1 MSSIQLTVANNT
13 INISINIAELLNK
26 GSINISLNNQL
37 NPEIP
42 VAELV
47 DNTNVTIRKKTRK
60 INEHVKKMLII
71 EDDEEEVD
79 NTNVTIRKKT
89 RKIKEHV
96 KKMLIIEDD
105 EEEEVELEK
114 ELEVE
119 EPIMLC
125 QEVVKEVKRKYISH
139 KYKADNNGLLMC
151 PYCDCKKKNLS
162 TLSMHVSVN
171 HASEM
176 GKEVNPHRCEYD
188 GCNASFPIKTRL
200 HHHIKNHH
208 EIETL
213 CCPFPNCKYI
223 DSKNKATL
231 YTHYVRKHMNYD
243 KMCKNN
249 TCNTCGLTKNTGIIY
264 HLATCNANSP
274 FCKQNNN

>member
-47 DNTNVTIRKKTRK
+47 T
-60 INEHVKKMLII
+60 
-71 EDDEEEVD
+71 D

-89 RKIKEHV
+89 RKIKERV
-96 KKMLIIEDD
+96 KKMLIIEEDD
-105 EEEEVELEK
+105 EVELETEVEK
-114 ELEVE
+114 EKEVEVEVE

-125 QEVVKEVKRKYISH
+125 QEIVKEVKEVEKKKYISH
-139 KYKADNNGLLMC
+139 KYQTDNNGLLMC

-264 HLATCNANSP
+264 HLATCDTNSP